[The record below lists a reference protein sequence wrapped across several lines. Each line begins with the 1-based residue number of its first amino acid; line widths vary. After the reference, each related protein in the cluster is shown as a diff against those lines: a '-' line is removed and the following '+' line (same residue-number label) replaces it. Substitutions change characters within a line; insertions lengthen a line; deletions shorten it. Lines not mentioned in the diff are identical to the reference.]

1 VQWSSHNKRLQ
12 TLYDSSVKLYL
23 SSYKIG
29 NETERLK
36 SFFGENKRIGY
47 IANALDATTNDSIW
61 KENFI
66 NEDISQLKEIGLQP
80 EVLDLRSYFRKK
92 NDLQEKLTML
102 AGVWVSG
109 GNTFVLRQAYKISG
123 FDQLLLEE
131 LSKRTDFVYG
141 GYSAAGCVLSPSL
154 KCYQIVD
161 NPSAFP
167 YKENKVILWDGLDLI
182 DFAFMPHFDS
192 DHGESADI
200 DKEIQL
206 CKENNIPFKALRDGE
221 VFIL

>member
-1 VQWSSHNKRLQ
+1 M
-12 TLYDSSVKLYL
+12 KLYL

-29 NETERLK
+29 NETKRLTDLFK
-36 SFFGENKRIGY
+36 ENKRIGY
-47 IANALDATTNDSIW
+47 IANALDSPTNTPSW
-61 KENFI
+61 KDNFR

-80 EVLDLRSYFRKK
+80 DIIDLRDYFHES
-92 NDLQEKLTML
+92 EKLHERVLPL

-123 FDQLLLEE
+123 FDQLLLKVLCKKE
-131 LSKRTDFVYG
+131 DFVYG

-161 NPSAFP
+161 SPSVFP
-167 YKENKVILWDGLDLI
+167 YEENKEILWHGLGMI

-192 DHGESADI
+192 DHPESADI
-200 DKEIQL
+200 NKEIEF

-221 VFIL
+221 VVIL

>member
-1 VQWSSHNKRLQ
+1 M
-12 TLYDSSVKLYL
+12 KLYL

-36 SFFGENKRIGY
+36 SLLGENKRIGY
-47 IANALDATTNDSIW
+47 IANALDSPAVDPIW
-61 KENFI
+61 KKNFI
-66 NEDISQLKEIGLQP
+66 NEDISQLQDIGLQP
-80 EVLDLRSYFRKK
+80 ELMDLRDYFYDK
-92 NDLQEKLTML
+92 EKLHEKVSAL
-102 AGVWVSG
+102 SGVWVSG

-123 FDQLLLEE
+123 FDQLLLEKLRKNE
-131 LSKRTDFVYG
+131 DFVYG

-161 NPSAFP
+161 KPSVFP
-167 YKENKVILWDGLDLI
+167 YEENKEILWDGLGMI

-192 DHGESADI
+192 DHRESADI

-206 CKENNIPFKALRDGE
+206 CKEQNIPFKALRDGE
-221 VFIL
+221 VLIF